1 MTSCD
6 WSDKQIK
13 MARTDANNR
22 AIRASQLELEAV
34 VAVARH
40 GGFRVA
46 ARELDMSSSALSHA
60 VAALEARLG
69 VRLFN
74 RTTRSV
80 ALSVEGEQFVTDVAP
95 ALATIRTAMERID
108 EHRAEP
114 AGVLRLNLTH
124 GAARMILSPLIF
136 EYMRCYPQ
144 VSVEL
149 VTEAA
154 MVDIV
159 GQGFDAG
166 VRLEEFVPP
175 DMIAVPITRPIR
187 SIVVG
192 SPAYFAGRNR
202 PKTPADLADHRCIR
216 RRTGSG
222 TIYRWEFEKR
232 GEAVTVDVPGQ
243 LTLDEEQLILQA
255 ALAGEGVAYLS
266 DVATAQAIEAGQLR
280 AVLDDWSPA
289 YPGLCLYYPSRR
301 NMSARLRAFIDLIRQ
316 QRSELHL

>member
-1 MTSCD
+1 MT
-6 WSDKQIK
+6 Q
-13 MARTDANNR
+13 ADAKNR
-22 AIRASQLELEAV
+22 AMRASQLELEAV
-34 VAVARH
+34 VAIARH

-60 VAALEARLG
+60 VAALEVRLG

-80 ALSVEGEQFVTDVAP
+80 ALSVEGEQFVSEVAP

-136 EYMRCYPQ
+136 EYMRLHPQ
-144 VSVEL
+144 VSVDL

-192 SPAYFAGRNR
+192 SPAYFAERKR
-202 PKTPADLADHRCIR
+202 PRKPTELAEHRCIR

-232 GEAVTVDVPGQ
+232 GEVLAVDVPGQ
-243 LTLDEEQLILQA
+243 LILDEEELMLKA
-255 ALAGEGVAYLS
+255 ALAGEGLAYLS
-266 DVATAQAIEAGQLR
+266 DVATAEAIAAGLLMP
-280 AVLDDWSPA
+280 VLDDWSPA
-289 YPGLCLYYPSRR
+289 YPGLCIYYPSRR

-316 QRSELHL
+316 QRGQHR

>member
-1 MTSCD
+1 MA
-6 WSDKQIK
+6 QID
-13 MARTDANNR
+13 ARNR
-22 AIRASQLELEAV
+22 AMRASQLELDAV

-80 ALSVEGEQFVTDVAP
+80 ALSAEGEQFVGEIAP
-95 ALATIRTAMERID
+95 ALAAIRTAMERID

-114 AGVLRLNLTH
+114 AGNLRLNLPL
-124 GAARMILSPLIF
+124 GAGRMVLSPLIS
-136 EYMRCYPQ
+136 EYMRRYPR
-144 VSVEL
+144 VAVDM
-149 VTEAA
+149 VTEGA

-175 DMIAVPITRPIR
+175 DMIAVPITRPVR

-192 SPAYFAGRNR
+192 SPAYFTGRKLPR
-202 PKTPADLADHRCIR
+202 TPADLAEHRCIR
-216 RRTGSG
+216 RRTGRG

-232 GEAVTVDVPGQ
+232 GEAIAIDVPGQ
-243 LTLDEEQLILQA
+243 LTLDDSDLMLVA
-255 ALAGEGVAYLS
+255 ALAGQGLAFLS
-266 DVATAQAIEAGQLR
+266 DIAAAKSIEAGLLLP
-280 AVLDDWSPA
+280 VLEDWSPE

-301 NMSARLRAFIDLIRQ
+301 NIPARLRAFIDLIRQ
-316 QRSELHL
+316 QAR

>member
-1 MTSCD
+1 M
-6 WSDKQIK
+6 
-13 MARTDANNR
+13 
-22 AIRASQLELEAV
+22 RASQLELEAV

-69 VRLFN
+69 IRLFN

-80 ALSVEGEQFVTDVAP
+80 ALSAEGDQFVGEIGP
-95 ALATIRTAMERID
+95 ALAAIRTAMERID

-114 AGVLRLNLTH
+114 VGTLRLNLPL
-124 GAARMILSPLIF
+124 GAGRMVLSPLIS
-136 EYMRCYPQ
+136 EYMRRYPR
-144 VSVEL
+144 VAVDM
-149 VTEAA
+149 VTEGA

-166 VRLEEFVPP
+166 VRLEEFVQP

-192 SPAYFAGRNR
+192 SPAYFAGRKLPR
-202 PKTPADLADHRCIR
+202 TPADLAEHRCIR
-216 RRTGSG
+216 RRTGRG

-232 GEAVTVDVPGQ
+232 GEAIAIDVPGQ
-243 LTLDEEQLILQA
+243 LTLDDSDLMLVA
-255 ALAGEGVAYLS
+255 ALAGEGLAFLS
-266 DVATAQAIEAGQLR
+266 DIAAAKSIEAGLLLP
-280 AVLDDWSPA
+280 VLEDWSPE

-301 NMSARLRAFIDLIRQ
+301 NIPARLRAFIDLIRQ
-316 QRSELHL
+316 QAR

>member
-1 MTSCD
+1 MV
-6 WSDKQIK
+6 QV
-13 MARTDANNR
+13 DAKNR
-22 AIRASQLELEAV
+22 AIRASQLELEAI
-34 VAVARH
+34 VAVAHH

-80 ALSVEGEQFVTDVAP
+80 ALSAEGEQFVGEVAP
-95 ALATIRTAMERID
+95 ALAAIRAAMERID

-114 AGVLRLNLTH
+114 AGILRLNLPP
-124 GAARMILSPLIF
+124 GAGRMVLSPLIS
-136 EYMRCYPQ
+136 EYMRRYPR
-144 VSVEL
+144 VAVDM
-149 VTEAA
+149 VTEGA

-192 SPAYFAGRNR
+192 SPAYFAGRKPPR
-202 PKTPADLADHRCIR
+202 TPADLAEHRCIR
-216 RRTGSG
+216 RRTGRG
-222 TIYRWEFEKR
+222 AIYRWEFEKR
-232 GEAVTVDVPGQ
+232 GEAIAIDVPGQ
-243 LTLDEEQLILQA
+243 LTLDDSDLMLVA
-255 ALAGEGVAYLS
+255 ALAGEGLAFLS
-266 DVATAQAIEAGQLR
+266 DIAAAKSIEAGLLLP
-280 AVLDDWSPA
+280 VLEDWSPEF
-289 YPGLCLYYPSRR
+289 PGLCLYYPSRR
-301 NMSARLRAFIDLIRQ
+301 NIPARLRAFIDLIRQ
-316 QRSELHL
+316 QAR

>member
-1 MTSCD
+1 
-6 WSDKQIK
+6 
-13 MARTDANNR
+13 MAQVDARNR
-22 AIRASQLELEAV
+22 AMRASQLELEAV
-34 VAVARH
+34 VSVARH

-80 ALSVEGEQFVTDVAP
+80 ALSAEGEQFVGEIAP
-95 ALATIRTAMERID
+95 ALAAIRTAMERID

-114 AGVLRLNLTH
+114 AGTLRLNLPL
-124 GAARMILSPLIF
+124 GGGRMVLSPLIS
-136 EYMRCYPQ
+136 EYMRRYPR
-144 VSVEL
+144 VAVDM
-149 VTEAA
+149 VTEGA

-192 SPAYFAGRNR
+192 SPAYFAGRKLPR
-202 PKTPADLADHRCIR
+202 TPADLAEHRCIR
-216 RRTGSG
+216 RRTGRG

-232 GEAVTVDVPGQ
+232 GEAIAIDVPGQ
-243 LTLDEEQLILQA
+243 LTLDDSDLMLVA
-255 ALAGEGVAYLS
+255 ALAGEGLAFLS
-266 DVATAQAIEAGQLR
+266 DIAAAKSIEAGLLLP
-280 AVLDDWSPA
+280 VLEDWSPE

-301 NMSARLRAFIDLIRQ
+301 NIPARLRAFIDLIRQ
-316 QRSELHL
+316 QAR

>member
-1 MTSCD
+1 M
-6 WSDKQIK
+6 
-13 MARTDANNR
+13 
-22 AIRASQLELEAV
+22 RASQLELEAV

-80 ALSVEGEQFVTDVAP
+80 ALSAEGEQFVGEIAP
-95 ALATIRTAMERID
+95 ALTAIRGAMERID
-108 EHRAEP
+108 ERRAEP
-114 AGVLRLNLTH
+114 AGTLRLNLTL
-124 GAARMILSPLIF
+124 GAARMILAPLVL
-136 EYMRCYPQ
+136 EYMRRHPQ
-144 VSVEL
+144 VSVDI

-166 VRLEEFVPP
+166 VRLAEFVPP

-187 SIVVG
+187 SLVVG
-192 SPAYFAGRNR
+192 APGYFKTRKP
-202 PKTPADLADHRCIR
+202 PKTPAELARHRCIR
-216 RRTGSG
+216 RRTGNG

-232 GEAVTVDVPGQ
+232 GEALAVDVPGA
-243 LTLDEEQLILQA
+243 LTLDEEELMLQA
-255 ALAGEGVAYLS
+255 ALAGQGLAYLS
-266 DVATAQAIEAGQLR
+266 DVVTAGHLR
-280 AVLDDWSPA
+280 AHRLQAVLEDWSPA
-289 YPGLCLYYPSRR
+289 YPGLCLYYPSRH
-301 NMSARLRAFIDLIRQ
+301 NIPARLRAFIDLIR
-316 QRSELHL
+316 RRMA

>member
-1 MTSCD
+1 VA
-6 WSDKQIK
+6 QV
-13 MARTDANNR
+13 DAKNR
-22 AIRASQLELEAV
+22 AMRASQLELEAV

-80 ALSVEGEQFVTDVAP
+80 ALSSEGEQFVEEVAP
-95 ALATIRTAMERID
+95 ALAAIRTAMERLD

-114 AGVLRLNLTH
+114 VGALRLNLPL
-124 GAARMILSPLIF
+124 GAGRMILSPLIY
-136 EYMRCYPQ
+136 EYMRRYPR
-144 VSVEL
+144 VTVDM
-149 VTEAA
+149 VTEGA

-192 SPAYFAGRNR
+192 SPAYFAGRKR
-202 PKTPADLADHRCIR
+202 PRTPADLAEHRCIR

-222 TIYRWEFEKR
+222 AIYRWEFEKR
-232 GEAVTVDVPGQ
+232 GEAIAIDVPGQ
-243 LTLDEEQLILQA
+243 LTLDDSDLMLMA
-255 ALAGEGVAYLS
+255 ALAGEGLAFLS
-266 DVATAQAIEAGQLR
+266 DIAAAKSIEAGLLLP
-280 AVLDDWSPA
+280 VLEDWSPK

-301 NMSARLRAFIDLIRQ
+301 NIPARLRAFIDLIRQ
-316 QRSELHL
+316 QAR

>member
-1 MTSCD
+1 MA
-6 WSDKQIK
+6 QI
-13 MARTDANNR
+13 DAKNR

-40 GGFRVA
+40 SGFRVA

-60 VAALEARLG
+60 VAALEYRLG

-80 ALSVEGEQFVTDVAP
+80 ALSAEGEQFVSEIAP
-95 ALATIRTAMERID
+95 ALSAIRAAMERID
-108 EHRAEP
+108 DRRAEP
-114 AGVLRLNLTH
+114 AGTLRLNLTL
-124 GAARMILSPLIF
+124 GAARMILAPLVF
-136 EYMRCYPQ
+136 EYMRRYPL
-144 VSVEL
+144 VAVDM

-166 VRLEEFVPP
+166 VRLAEFVPP
-175 DMIAVPITRPIR
+175 DMIAVPLTPPIR

-192 SPAYFAGRNR
+192 SPAYFVARKQ
-202 PKTPADLADHRCIR
+202 PKTPAELVKHRCIR

-232 GEAVTVDVPGQ
+232 GEAIAVDVPGQ
-243 LTLDEEQLILQA
+243 LTLDEEELMLQA
-255 ALAGEGVAYLS
+255 ALAGKGLAYLS
-266 DVATAQAIEAGQLR
+266 DVATADHIQAGRLL
-280 AVLDDWSPA
+280 AVLEDWSPA
-289 YPGLCLYYPSRR
+289 YPGLCLYYPSRH
-301 NMSARLRAFIDLIRQ
+301 NIPARLRAFIELVRQ
-316 QRSELHL
+316 QAK

>member
-1 MTSCD
+1 M
-6 WSDKQIK
+6 
-13 MARTDANNR
+13 
-22 AIRASQLELEAV
+22 RASQLELDAV

-80 ALSVEGEQFVTDVAP
+80 ALSAEGEQFVGEIAP
-95 ALATIRTAMERID
+95 ALAAIRTAMERID

-114 AGVLRLNLTH
+114 AGNLRLNLPL
-124 GAARMILSPLIF
+124 GAGRMVLSPLIS
-136 EYMRCYPQ
+136 EYMRRYPR
-144 VSVEL
+144 VAVDM
-149 VTEAA
+149 VTEGA

-166 VRLEEFVPP
+166 VRLDEFVPP
-175 DMIAVPITRPIR
+175 DMIAVPITRPVR

-192 SPAYFAGRNR
+192 SPAYFAGRKLPR
-202 PKTPADLADHRCIR
+202 TPADLAEHRCIR
-216 RRTGSG
+216 RRTGRG

-232 GEAVTVDVPGQ
+232 GEAIAIDVPGQ
-243 LTLDEEQLILQA
+243 LTLDDSDLMLVA
-255 ALAGEGVAYLS
+255 ALAGEGLAFLS
-266 DVATAQAIEAGQLR
+266 DIAAAKSIEAGLLLP
-280 AVLDDWSPA
+280 VLEDWSPE

-301 NMSARLRAFIDLIRQ
+301 NIPARLRAFIDLIRQ
-316 QRSELHL
+316 QAR

>member
-1 MTSCD
+1 
-6 WSDKQIK
+6 
-13 MARTDANNR
+13 MAQVDAKNR
-22 AIRASQLELEAV
+22 AMRASQLELEAV

-80 ALSVEGEQFVTDVAP
+80 ALSAEGEQFVGEIAP
-95 ALATIRTAMERID
+95 ALAAIRTAMERID

-114 AGVLRLNLTH
+114 TGTLRLNLPL
-124 GAARMILSPLIF
+124 GAGRMILSPLIS
-136 EYMRCYPQ
+136 EYMRRYPR
-144 VSVEL
+144 VAVDM
-149 VTEAA
+149 VTEGA

-192 SPAYFAGRNR
+192 SPAYFAGRKLPR
-202 PKTPADLADHRCIR
+202 TPADLAEHRCIR
-216 RRTGSG
+216 RRTGRG

-232 GEAVTVDVPGQ
+232 GEAIAIDVPGQ
-243 LTLDEEQLILQA
+243 LTLDDGDLMLQA
-255 ALAGEGVAYLS
+255 ALAGEGLAFLS
-266 DVATAQAIEAGQLR
+266 DIAQ
-280 AVLDDWSPA
+280 
-289 YPGLCLYYPSRR
+289 PSRSRLACCCRYWKTGRR
-301 NMSARLRAFIDLIRQ
+301 NIRVFVSTIRAAAIFRPGCAR
-316 QRSELHL
+316 SST

>member
-1 MTSCD
+1 MIS
-6 WSDKQIK
+6 
-13 MARTDANNR
+13 MAQVDAKNR
-22 AIRASQLELEAV
+22 AMRASQLELEAI

-80 ALSVEGEQFVTDVAP
+80 ALSAEGEQFVGEIAP
-95 ALATIRTAMERID
+95 ALAAIRTAMERID

-114 AGVLRLNLTH
+114 AGNLRLNLPL
-124 GAARMILSPLIF
+124 GAGRMVLSPLIS
-136 EYMRCYPQ
+136 EYMRRYPR
-144 VSVEL
+144 VAVDM
-149 VTEAA
+149 VTEGA

-166 VRLEEFVPP
+166 VRLDEFVPP
-175 DMIAVPITRPIR
+175 DMIAVPITLPVR

-192 SPAYFAGRNR
+192 SPAYFTGRKLPR
-202 PKTPADLADHRCIR
+202 TPADLAEHRCIR
-216 RRTGSG
+216 RRTGRG

-232 GEAVTVDVPGQ
+232 GEAIAIDVPGQ
-243 LTLDEEQLILQA
+243 LTLDDSDLMLVA
-255 ALAGEGVAYLS
+255 ALAGEGLAFLS
-266 DVATAQAIEAGQLR
+266 DIAAAKSIEAGLLLP
-280 AVLDDWSPA
+280 VLEDWSPE

-301 NMSARLRAFIDLIRQ
+301 NIPARLRAFIDLIRQ
-316 QRSELHL
+316 QAR

>member
-1 MTSCD
+1 MT
-6 WSDKQIK
+6 
-13 MARTDANNR
+13 RVDAKNR
-22 AIRASQLELEAV
+22 AMRASQLELEAV

-80 ALSVEGEQFVTDVAP
+80 ALSAEGEQFVTEVAP
-95 ALATIRTAMERID
+95 ALAAIRTAMERID

-114 AGVLRLNLTH
+114 AGILRLNLTL
-124 GAARMILSPLIF
+124 GAARIILAPLVF
-136 EYMRCYPQ
+136 EYMRRYPQ
-144 VSVEL
+144 AAVDM

-175 DMIAVPITRPIR
+175 DMIAVPITPPIR

-192 SPAYFAGRNR
+192 SPAYFTGRKLPR
-202 PKTPADLADHRCIR
+202 TPADLAEHRCIR
-216 RRTGSG
+216 WRTGSG

-232 GEAVTVDVPGQ
+232 GEAVAVDVPGQ
-243 LTLDEEQLILQA
+243 LTLDDGELMLQA
-255 ALAGEGVAYLS
+255 ALAGEGLAHLS
-266 DVATAQAIEAGQLR
+266 DIATADSIK
-280 AVLDDWSPA
+280 
-289 YPGLCLYYPSRR
+289 
-301 NMSARLRAFIDLIRQ
+301 
-316 QRSELHL
+316 

>member
-1 MTSCD
+1 
-6 WSDKQIK
+6 
-13 MARTDANNR
+13 
-22 AIRASQLELEAV
+22 
-34 VAVARH
+34 
-40 GGFRVA
+40 
-46 ARELDMSSSALSHA
+46 MSSSALSHA

-80 ALSVEGEQFVTDVAP
+80 ALSAEGEQFIAEVAP

-108 EHRAEP
+108 ERRAEP
-114 AGVLRLNLTH
+114 AGILRLNLTH

-136 EYMRCYPQ
+136 EYMRRYPQ
-144 VSVEL
+144 VSVDM

-166 VRLEEFVPP
+166 VRLQEFVPP
-175 DMIAVPITRPIR
+175 DMIAVPITGSIR

-192 SPAYFAGRNR
+192 SPAYFADRKP
-202 PKTPADLADHRCIR
+202 PKTPGELAAHNCIR

-232 GEAVTVDVPGQ
+232 GQEVLVDVPGR
-243 LTLDEEQLILQA
+243 LTLDEEQLMLKA
-255 ALAGEGVAYLS
+255 ALAGEGLAYLS
-266 DVATAQAIEAGQLR
+266 DATTAHSVEAGLLR
-280 AVLDDWSPA
+280 PVLEDWSPE
-289 YPGLCLYYPSRR
+289 YPGLCVYYPSRR
-301 NMSARLRAFIDLIRQ
+301 NMSARLRAFIDLVRQ
-316 QRSELHL
+316 NRSELRL